1 MSHRRFRSGSRCQV
15 VTVSIVYLCYR
26 TIFLSVGSLMRCMRG
41 VDVFMTPR
49 SFFASAPTF
58 VSHYV
63 MFEDQDP
70 SERREPSLDQWYL
83 LDGMMLVGQERV
95 EYFNELFYPYRA
107 KLY

>member
-1 MSHRRFRSGSRCQV
+1 MG
-15 VTVSIVYLCYR
+15 
-26 TIFLSVGSLMRCMRG
+26 VGSLMRCLRG

-83 LDGMMLVGQERV
+83 LDGMMLMGQERV